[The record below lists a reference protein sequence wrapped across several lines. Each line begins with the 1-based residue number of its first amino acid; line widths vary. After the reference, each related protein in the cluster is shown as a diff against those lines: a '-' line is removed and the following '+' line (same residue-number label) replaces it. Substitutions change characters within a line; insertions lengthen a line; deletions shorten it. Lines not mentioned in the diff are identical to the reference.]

1 MKEKSR
7 KTKNCR
13 FNWKN
18 REPLWLNRFLNLK
31 KNQKKNKKKNWNKM
45 EQTSQICTKV
55 KLEKIFTFV
64 GENKIKEI
72 LLLDDMYKKFVL
84 LALTGI
90 KFQGRLSKTYL
101 EKEKDLRFER
111 EQLRRYIVH
120 YRKSVERKL
129 SKI

>member
-7 KTKNCR
+7 KIENCQ

-111 EQLRRYIVH
+111 EQLR
-120 YRKSVERKL
+120 
-129 SKI
+129 

>member
-1 MKEKSR
+1 MKEKPR
-7 KTKNCR
+7 KTKNYR

-18 REPLWLNRFLNLK
+18 RELLQLNWFFNL
-31 KNQKKNKKKNWNKM
+31 KKNKKKNQNKM

-84 LALTGI
+84 LALTRI
-90 KFQGRLSKTYL
+90 KFQGILSKTYL
-101 EKEKDLRFER
+101 EKENDLRFER
-111 EQLRRYIVH
+111 ERLR
-120 YRKSVERKL
+120 
-129 SKI
+129 